1 MDLFR
6 SRPNRRQVLTA
17 LGSAVA
23 APYGLGPQAAFAEGT
38 FPNRPI
44 KIIDAFAPGA
54 TTDILARMVA
64 SRMQVTFGQP
74 VIVEQRTGAN
84 GVVGSEFVAKAAPDG
99 YTMFVGST
107 STLAVNQALY
117 KMSFDPT
124 KDLAPVSML
133 AAQPLIVV
141 VHPSLPIKTI
151 PELIAH
157 AKAHPQA
164 LNYATPGIGNPV
176 HLATELFKKM
186 TGAPM
191 THVPYA
197 RGSAAAMPDLLS
209 GQVQLMFAPMYF
221 LPQVRDGRLRALAV
235 TGPKRMA
242 LVPDLPTVAETGVAG
257 YSVTLWNAMAA
268 PAGTPPEIIG
278 KLNAEVVRIL
288 NLPEVRSKMLATGLE
303 PLPGT
308 PEQQAA
314 FTRSEAEQWTKLIKD
329 IGIKVE
335 GS

>member
-6 SRPNRRQVLTA
+6 SRLDRRHAIVA
-17 LGSAVA
+17 LGAAVA
-23 APYGLGPQAAFAEGT
+23 APMAFAQA
-38 FPNRPI
+38 FPSRPI

-54 TTDILARMVA
+54 TTDIIARIV
-64 SRMQVTFGQP
+64 SNRMQVTFGQP
-74 VIVEQRTGAN
+74 VIVESRTGAN
-84 GVVGSEFVAKAAPDG
+84 GVVGSEFVARATPDG

-141 VHPSLPIKTI
+141 VHPSLPIKSI
-151 PELIAH
+151 PELIAY
-157 AKAHPQA
+157 AKANPQA

-209 GQVQLMFAPMYF
+209 GQVQLMFAPMYV

-235 TGPKRMA
+235 TGPKRLD
-242 LVPDLPTVAETGVAG
+242 LVADLPTVAEAGVAG
-257 YSVTLWNAMAA
+257 YNVTLWNAMAV
-268 PAGTPPEIIG
+268 PAGTPKDVVA
-278 KLNAEVVRIL
+278 KLNAEIVRIL
-288 NLPEVRSKMLATGLE
+288 QLPEVRTQMLSTGLE
-303 PLPGT
+303 PIPGT

-314 FTRSEAEQWTKLIKD
+314 FTRSEAEQWTRLIKD

-335 GS
+335 SS